1 MLTGGDSTRSS
12 TAGRP
17 SPPLRDPMTAAQE
30 WRNQEEVVQQGRG
43 TLRRRRPG
51 VTFDIGEEVPEDG
64 KPSLQKTLRANL
76 AAIAAAQAQSQA
88 PSAQTQAHYQQ
99 QQQPPPQQPQSM
111 QVHQTYQTQTAQ
123 HQAQGYPGQ
132 ASYSQGQPLP
142 TRQATA

>member
-30 WRNQEEVVQQGRG
+30 WMNKEENEQQGRG

-51 VTFDIGEEVPEDG
+51 VTFDVGEEIPEDG
-64 KPSLQKTLRANL
+64 RGPLQKSFRQNLQSLQAST
-76 AAIAAAQAQSQA
+76 SQA
-88 PSAQTQAHYQQ
+88 PTPA
-99 QQQPPPQQPQSM
+99 
-111 QVHQTYQTQTAQ
+111 
-123 HQAQGYPGQ
+123 
-132 ASYSQGQPLP
+132 PLP